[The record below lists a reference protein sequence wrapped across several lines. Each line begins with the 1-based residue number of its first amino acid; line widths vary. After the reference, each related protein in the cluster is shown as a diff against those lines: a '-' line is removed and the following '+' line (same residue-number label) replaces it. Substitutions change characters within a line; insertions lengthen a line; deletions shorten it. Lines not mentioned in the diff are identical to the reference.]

1 METRSR
7 RRKQLYAWM
16 DFEWWFASA
25 VAVDADVD
33 TVFVVVGAVIT
44 VDVDPIIVVVVVAV
58 DVVVVNIVVVDFP
71 FAVVLKSHFI
81 FQPNDWL
88 SKKTARSIFNDLT
101 IFPEK

>member
-1 METRSR
+1 MEARSR
-7 RRKQLYAWM
+7 RRKQLYASM

-25 VAVDADVD
+25 VGADVD